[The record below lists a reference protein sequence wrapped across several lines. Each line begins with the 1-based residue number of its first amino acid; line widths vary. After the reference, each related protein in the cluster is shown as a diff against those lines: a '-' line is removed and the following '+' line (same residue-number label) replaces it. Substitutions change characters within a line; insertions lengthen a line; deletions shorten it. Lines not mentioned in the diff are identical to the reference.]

1 MRHRPPVRRPLGRM
15 FARPYFFSEAHSGSQ
30 HHSILSVMN
39 VHSPPSITVKY
50 PRSKRPCLPLLLLAS
65 ASASRAQ
72 LACHGGHAGRTRPH
86 SSPGTS
92 GHEAATPRSG
102 ATAAARR
109 LRARPL
115 ARAWRVALW
124 EGAILVLALQGT
136 TRPGANGLPVL
147 PRQSFSLFDRRRDVV
162 RGSARRQRS
171 SSRQI
176 FFARRQ
182 QRCRSAC
189 ASASPRRCLL
199 PAFRSNRA
207 GLLQQRR
214 GACCAVLGY
223 CRQNR
228 SLN

>member
-1 MRHRPPVRRPLGRM
+1 MRHRPVRRPLGRM
-15 FARPYFFSEAHSGSQ
+15 FARPYFFSEAHSRSQ

-50 PRSKRPCLPLLLLAS
+50 PRSKRPCLPRLLQS
-65 ASASRAQ
+65 CASASRAQ

-136 TRPGANGLPVL
+136 TRALERRNAPRPKTRSLASAFCGIVLDPAQGLP
-147 PRQSFSLFDRRRDVV
+147 RR
-162 RGSARRQRS
+162 SHARRAVAPHRNRHRVCPAQ
-171 SSRQI
+171 SRPN
-176 FFARRQ
+176 ASLRPLPGRQ
-182 QRCRSAC
+182 
-189 ASASPRRCLL
+189 L
-199 PAFRSNRA
+199 
-207 GLLQQRR
+207 QRR
-214 GACCAVLGY
+214 WLHPEAGII
-223 CRQNR
+223 
-228 SLN
+228 